1 MTINQRARS
10 IAAGLII
17 GGVVFAGCGSA
28 APLAGSTGTPAASVA
43 TLTPTSPPPSANPTA
58 PVGQSPAASAAAGGD
73 LPTTGRIEVTAKG
86 YAITLPA
93 AWTRIDLGADG
104 LKDLMDA
111 GASGLPQDMQDLLS
125 GQVGQM
131 AMSGVSLFAFR
142 KPDGDVPAGT
152 TLNIL
157 SLPSLGV
164 PLDTFES
171 LIVTQLKSVVGQ
183 DTAIT
188 TARVSGPAGEF
199 LRLTYDLKAGGV
211 TVGTVQYM
219 FAGPTQQY
227 VISCGTPGPVSAV
240 QAECESIA
248 KTLEVLN

>member
-1 MTINQRARS
+1 MTINRRARS

-17 GGVVFAGCGSA
+17 GGVVFGCGSP
-28 APLAGSTGTPAASVA
+28 APSPASTGTPAPSVA
-43 TLTPTSPPPSANPTA
+43 ASTPSVPPPSASPTA
-58 PVGQSPAASAAAGGD
+58 PGGESPAASTTTGGD
-73 LPTTGRIEVTAKG
+73 LPTTGRIEVADKG

-104 LKDLMDA
+104 LTDLMNA

-125 GQVGQM
+125 SQVGQM
-131 AMSGVSLFAFR
+131 AASGVSVFALR
-142 KPDGDVPAGT
+142 QPDASVPGGT

-171 LIVTQLKSVVGQ
+171 LIVTQLKGVLGQ
-183 DTAIT
+183 DTEIS

-199 LRLTYDLKAGGV
+199 LRLTYDLKAGAV
-211 TVGTVQYM
+211 SVGTVQYM

-240 QAECESIA
+240 QAECEAIA
-248 KTLEVLN
+248 KSLEIL